1 MDLFLSSYLKK
12 KKKGSHL
19 VKMPVIFYYVLKYDV
34 SNKAIVIYMTFKCAV
49 FFLYRVILND
59 FSRSRREN

>member
-49 FFLYRVILND
+49 FFYTGL
-59 FSRSRREN
+59 F